1 MDANTELD
9 YYKNFDF
16 DNAKIIKHPSVAL
29 LQERHR
35 LAEQA
40 GQSLDEDVIK
50 WLVTQDKDT
59 KQHINDMIR
68 HAMALTEKV
77 RGIAVA

>member
-1 MDANTELD
+1 MDNDIELD
-9 YYKNFDF
+9 YYKDFDF
-16 DNAKIIKHPSVAL
+16 DNAKIIKHPTIAL

-40 GQSLDEDVIK
+40 GQSLDEDVMK
-50 WLVTQDKDT
+50 WLVIQDSDT

-68 HAMALTEKV
+68 HVMALTEKV
-77 RGIAVA
+77 RDVAVA